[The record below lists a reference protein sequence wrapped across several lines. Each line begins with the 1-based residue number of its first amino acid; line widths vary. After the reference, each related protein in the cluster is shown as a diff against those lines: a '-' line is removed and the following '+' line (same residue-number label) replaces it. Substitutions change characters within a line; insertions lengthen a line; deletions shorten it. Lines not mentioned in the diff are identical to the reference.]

1 MPQPQQACLCSFAA
15 LRRHAGRGLLGI
27 FVYGEIRGARLICAW
42 MIGALV
48 LLCGAAALGYYGSA
62 KN

>member
-1 MPQPQQACLCSFAA
+1 MS
-15 LRRHAGRGLLGI
+15 RRHAGRGLLGI

-42 MIGALV
+42 MVGALV

-62 KN
+62 KNSN